1 MFPVMKRVRS
11 AKRLAP
17 CKIAS
22 VQTLT
27 NAISAVKSLYHA
39 EVLLSTEA
47 LSRMHWPFMYD
58 VYVGTDSTVDSP
70 NWTLL
75 SWIGTPWNLT
85 VIYGIVYLSLHLNV
99 H

>member
-27 NAISAVKSLYHA
+27 NAISAAKSLYHA
-39 EVLLSTEA
+39 EVLLSTEE

-58 VYVGTDSTVDSP
+58 VCVGTLGSTVDYPTGLYCHGSEP
-70 NWTLL
+70 R
-75 SWIGTPWNLT
+75 
-85 VIYGIVYLSLHLNV
+85 GI
-99 H
+99 